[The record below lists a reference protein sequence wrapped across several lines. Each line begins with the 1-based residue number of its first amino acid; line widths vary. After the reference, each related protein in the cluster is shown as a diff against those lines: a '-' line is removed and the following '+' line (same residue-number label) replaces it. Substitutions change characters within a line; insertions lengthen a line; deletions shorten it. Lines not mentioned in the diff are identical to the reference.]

1 MIQNLVTSVTTISLL
16 TFGQLASYT
25 GETVLVSHEIS
36 LENRHA
42 VTSVNEVFK
51 DNILLNM
58 AYLRGIVRS
67 KEDVDW
73 DEVKKPFIY
82 EFRLNPGETFAF
94 HDDTLPEYNDRIYR
108 TTNAY
113 FNASDGFKN
122 SGYLYGDGVC
132 HLASLMYWV
141 ARDVGLETN
150 APTNHNFRAILEIDR
165 EYGVSIYYHPGRTAA
180 NAKQNLYISN
190 NRQNPITFK
199 FDYNGEKLKLSVT
212 E

>member
-1 MIQNLVTSVTTISLL
+1 MIQTLVTTVTTISLF
-16 TFGQLASYT
+16 TFGQISNYS
-25 GETVLVSHEIS
+25 GEKLLVSREIS

-42 VTSVNEVFK
+42 DKWVNDVFK

-58 AYLRGIVRS
+58 AYLRGVVKSR
-67 KEDVDW
+67 EDIIW
-73 DEVKKPFIY
+73 DEVTKSFTY

-113 FNASDGFKN
+113 FNASDGFKS

-132 HLASLMYWV
+132 HLASFMYWV
-141 ARDVGLETN
+141 AKDAGLETN
-150 APTNHNFRAILEIDR
+150 VPTNHNFRAIPEIDR
-165 EYGVSIYYHPGRTAA
+165 EYGVSIYYYPGRTLS

-190 NRQNPITFK
+190 NRENPITFK
-199 FDYNGEKLKLSVT
+199 FEYNGDKLKLSVV